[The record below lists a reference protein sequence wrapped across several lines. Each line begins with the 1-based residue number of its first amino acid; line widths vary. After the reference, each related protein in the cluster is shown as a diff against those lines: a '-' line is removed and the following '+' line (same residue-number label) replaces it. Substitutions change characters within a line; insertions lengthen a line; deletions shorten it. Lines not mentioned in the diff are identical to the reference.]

1 MAGFFGAFGDFVF
14 AAHDRGGA
22 VNFNSLNRNRNTRMV
37 THATISGAPVVEVL
51 GIDAETI
58 RLTGTL
64 AADVTGDVDAAL
76 DSLRALQDGKPRPLT
91 RGSRYYGLFIVRNF
105 TYSEDR
111 WSGSELAVATW
122 SMELVSTRE
131 AANG

>member
-1 MAGFFGAFGDFVF
+1 MAGSFGAFGDFVF
-14 AAHDRGGA
+14 AAHARGGA
-22 VNFNSLNRNRNTRMV
+22 VNFSSLSRNRNARMV

-91 RGSRYYGLFIVRNF
+91 RGSRYYGLFVVRNF

>member
-1 MAGFFGAFGDFVF
+1 MAGSFGAFGDFVF
-14 AAHDRGGA
+14 AEHDRGGA

>member
-1 MAGFFGAFGDFVF
+1 MAGSFGAFGDFVF
-14 AAHDRGGA
+14 SAHDRGGA
-22 VNFNSLNRNRNTRMV
+22 VNFNSLNRSRNARMV

-58 RLTGTL
+58 RITGTL
-64 AADVTGDVDAAL
+64 AADVSGDVDAAL

-91 RGSRYYGLFIVRNF
+91 RGSRYYGLFVVRGF

-122 SMELVSTRE
+122 SMDLVSTRE
-131 AANG
+131 AGNG